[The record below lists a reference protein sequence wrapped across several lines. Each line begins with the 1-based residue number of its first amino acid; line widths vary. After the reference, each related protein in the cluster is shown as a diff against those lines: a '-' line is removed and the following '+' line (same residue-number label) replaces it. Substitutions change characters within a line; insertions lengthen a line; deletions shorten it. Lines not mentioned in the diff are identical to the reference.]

1 MKHFIRQR
9 LREAIKPSE
18 AHGTENSIKTIV
30 DGKRN
35 VGFISIIGSGLGSDD
50 FWKLINKHKLKTL
63 KVPSNSY
70 QAYIVYNED
79 GENQAKELL
88 DIAEKYGGY
97 LSHKATPND
106 TRRIGQLLGYNE
118 LDVESF
124 IRKNI
129 KSQFCNVMSV
139 DTYEQGIELLINYL
153 GSPNENP
160 LEWNKIEKPLSMW
173 KEITIQIRKE
183 IAEKGMSG
191 DSEVDESDTWW
202 SAIQSTFCK

>member
-1 MKHFIRQR
+1 MKQFIRQR
-9 LREAIKPSE
+9 LRESINPSE
-18 AHGTENSIKTIV
+18 AYGVQNSIKTIV

-35 VGFISIIGSGLGSDD
+35 VGFIALIGSGLSFDE
-50 FWKLINKHKLKTL
+50 FSKLIDKYKLKTL
-63 KVPSNSY
+63 KVPSNTH
-70 QAYIVYNED
+70 QAYIVYNENS
-79 GENQAKELL
+79 ESQAKELL

-97 LSHKATPND
+97 LSSEATPND

-118 LDVESF
+118 SDVESF

-129 KSQFCNVMSV
+129 ERQFCNVMSI

-153 GSPNENP
+153 GSPSENP
-160 LEWNKIEKPLSMW
+160 KAWGKIEKPLSMW
-173 KEITIQIRKE
+173 KEITNQIRGE
-183 IAEKGMSG
+183 IKEKGMSG